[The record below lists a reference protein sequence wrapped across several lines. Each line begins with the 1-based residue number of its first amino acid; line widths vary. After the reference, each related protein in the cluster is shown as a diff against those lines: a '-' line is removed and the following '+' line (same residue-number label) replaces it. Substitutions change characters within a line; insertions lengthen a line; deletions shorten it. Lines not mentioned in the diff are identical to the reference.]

1 MISIFFKEALAGTC
15 RAPRTGRQR
24 ERLSH
29 TLYRLCEIRSEATM
43 QDVGGG
49 SSPSPAP
56 RAVPRTRRAARKPAP
71 GDEGDSDSDSD
82 SDGPAFTISTSPT
95 DGMVVGAATLN
106 TAFMLLTQY
115 GGKAIVPIE
124 TVCADY
130 FAPLTLP
137 NLRRKIAAGDIP
149 LPLVRMEAGSVKAA
163 QGIYLAD
170 LASYIDQRRG
180 AAVKERDQLCN

>member
-1 MISIFFKEALAGTC
+1 MTFFFGMEALMCNGTA
-15 RAPRTGRQR
+15 RRR

-29 TLYRLCEIRSEATM
+29 TLYRLREARNECAV
-43 QDVGGG
+43 QDIGGG
-49 SSPSPAP
+49 SGGSETSAPVRAP
-56 RAVPRTRRAARKPAP
+56 RTQRRSARKPASS
-71 GDEGDSDSDSD
+71 DDGDSDGG
-82 SDGPAFTISTSPT
+82 DGPAFTISTSPT
-95 DGMVVGAATLN
+95 DGMVVGTATLN

-124 TVCADY
+124 DVCADY

-170 LASYIDQRRG
+170 LASYIDQRRA
-180 AAVKERDQLCN
+180 AAVKERDRLCG